1 MGTDGMRE
9 AGKASSGAEPH
20 GALDV
25 RGVYLG
31 IASGSY

>member
-1 MGTDGMRE
+1 MGTDGVRE
-9 AGKASSGAEPH
+9 AGKAGWAKPR

>member
-1 MGTDGMRE
+1 MGMDGVRE
-9 AGKASSGAEPH
+9 AGKAGWAEPH

>member
-1 MGTDGMRE
+1 MRE
-9 AGKASSGAEPH
+9 AGKASGAEPH